1 VEDDRVELSHER
13 FRLLSLLSSK
23 VGVGFGLSFLR
34 NKDAVPPPFGLPMD
48 DD

>member
-1 VEDDRVELSHER
+1 MEDDRVELSHER

-23 VGVGFGLSFLR
+23 VGFGLSFLR